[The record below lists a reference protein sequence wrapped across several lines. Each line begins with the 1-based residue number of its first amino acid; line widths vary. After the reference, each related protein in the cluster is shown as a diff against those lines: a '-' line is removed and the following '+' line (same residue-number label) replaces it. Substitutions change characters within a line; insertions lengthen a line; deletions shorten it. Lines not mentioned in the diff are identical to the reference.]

1 MKKQILLAA
10 VLGTMTSLPAFAG
23 KSAAPNQGQPTGS
36 VVTTTTIAAA
46 IGSATSRSVVI
57 VGTAPSGGVQV
68 SVSAVTAGGAVISV
82 PAVATLAGGTVTV
95 TFSDGSSSSFSLAEL
110 GA

>member
-10 VLGTMTSLPAFAG
+10 VMGAMTSLPAFAG
-23 KSAAPNQGQPTGS
+23 KSPAQNQGQPTGS
-36 VVTTTTIAAA
+36 VVTTPTIAAA
-46 IGSATSRSVVI
+46 IGSAISRSVVV
-57 VGTAPSGGVQV
+57 VGATPGGVQI

-95 TFSDGSSSSFSLAEL
+95 TFSDGSSSSFSLSEL